1 MQKRTFI
8 ASVAGLVAAAL
19 IPVSAL
25 AQTAGKDFA
34 PVTPVQPTE
43 NPAKIEVLEF
53 FSYGCIHCYT
63 FHPIVKKWAAK
74 LPADVEF
81 KRIPVSFNRTPW
93 FNLSRLFYALE
104 AIGELNRLDELVFS
118 AIHDKNVK
126 LYDDATIKA
135 WVAQNGVDAQK
146 FAGAYDSF
154 GVQSKAKR
162 ADQLAAAYKIS
173 GTPSLAVDG
182 RYLVLNEGVNSY
194 EDILART
201 DKLIGKARAEKK
213 K

>member
-104 AIGELNRLDELVFS
+104 AIGELNRLDELAFS

-173 GTPSLAVDG
+173 GTPPLAADG
-182 RYLVLNEGVNSY
+182 RFLVNTTIEPDRMAPIMIVQNW
-194 EDILART
+194 DAILKR
-201 DKLIGKARAEKK
+201 
-213 K
+213 

>member
-104 AIGELNRLDELVFS
+104 AIGELNRLDELAFS

>member
-1 MQKRTFI
+1 MQKRSFL
-8 ASVAGLVAAAL
+8 SVVAGLTVAAL
-19 IPVSAL
+19 IPLAAV

-34 PVTPVQPTE
+34 PVNPPQPTE
-43 NPAKIEVLEF
+43 SPAKIEVIEF

-63 FHPIVKKWAAK
+63 FHPVVKKWAAK
-74 LPADVEF
+74 LPADVDF
-81 KRIPVSFNRTPW
+81 KRMPVSFNRTPW

-104 AIGELNRLDELVFS
+104 AIGELNRLDEMAFS

-135 WVAQNGVDAQK
+135 WVAQNGVDGQK
-146 FAGAYDSF
+146 FAAAYDSF

-162 ADQLAAAYKIS
+162 ADQLAAAYKVP
-173 GTPSLAVDG
+173 GTPAIFVDG
-182 RYLVLNEGVNSY
+182 RYMVLNEGINSY
-194 EDILART
+194 EEILTRT
-201 DKLIGKARAEKK
+201 DKVIGKARAEKK

>member
-104 AIGELNRLDELVFS
+104 AIGELNRLDELAFS

-201 DKLIGKARAEKK
+201 DKLIGKARADKK

>member
-1 MQKRTFI
+1 MQKRSFLS
-8 ASVAGLVAAAL
+8 ALAGLVAATL
-19 IPVSAL
+19 IPLSAV
-25 AQTAGKDFA
+25 AQTAGKDYSVVS
-34 PVTPVQPTE
+34 PPQPTE
-43 NPAKIEVLEF
+43 HAGKIEVLEF

-63 FHPIVKKWAAK
+63 FHPAVKKWAEK
-74 LPADVEF
+74 LPADIDF

-104 AIGELNRLDELVFS
+104 AIGELNRLDELVFR
-118 AIHDKNVK
+118 AIHDNNVR
-126 LYDDATIKA
+126 LFDDATIKA

-162 ADQLAAAYKIS
+162 ADQLAAAYKVS
-173 GTPSLAVDG
+173 ATPSLAVDG
-182 RYLVLNEGVNSY
+182 RYLVLNEGVSSH
-194 EDILART
+194 EEILART
-201 DKLIGKARAEKK
+201 DKVIGKARADKK